1 MKNLLPIFSALS
13 LAFVVSSAVAGDSP
27 QERRHELMEDA
38 KEAAK
43 PVALMLRG
51 EKEFD
56 AAVVMTSFESWKN
69 VSSQFGELFPE
80 GSETGF
86 DTEAR
91 ETIWTDREG
100 FDAVLVSWSDAIDAA
115 IAAEPQDLEAL
126 KPVAGAIFKQCKAC
140 HDDYRIE
147 KED

>member
-1 MKNLLPIFSALS
+1 MKKLLPIFSALS
-13 LAFVVSSAVAGDSP
+13 LALVVSSAVAGDSP
-27 QERRHELMEDA
+27 QERRHDLMEDA

-51 EKEFD
+51 ELEFD
-56 AAVVMTSFESWKN
+56 AAVAMTSFETWKN
-69 VSSQFGELFPE
+69 VSSEAGELFPE

-100 FDAVLVSWSDAIDAA
+100 FDAVLVAWSDAIDAA
-115 IAAEPQDLEAL
+115 IAAEP
-126 KPVAGAIFKQCKAC
+126 
-140 HDDYRIE
+140 
-147 KED
+147 

>member
-1 MKNLLPIFSALS
+1 MTKWLPIFSALGLS
-13 LAFVVSSAVAGDSP
+13 LAVSAAVAGDSP
-27 QERRHELMEDA
+27 QERRHDLMEDA

-51 EKEFD
+51 EQEFD
-56 AAVVMTSFESWKN
+56 AAVAMTSFETWRN
-69 VSSQFGELFPE
+69 VADQVGDLFPE
-80 GSETGF
+80 GSETGY

-100 FDAVLVSWSDAIDAA
+100 FDAVMAAWSEAIDAA